1 MPISIIFDADYLL
14 LNYSN
19 IYFYIS
25 KLVECHKRNQR
36 FVIPQF
42 EMSPRTDVYSMNSEY
57 EWKLKVQ
64 SASSAI
70 ITSNGP
76 AYDISFA
83 FLKTLI
89 AYY

>member
-1 MPISIIFDADYLL
+1 
-14 LNYSN
+14 
-19 IYFYIS
+19 
-25 KLVECHKRNQR
+25 
-36 FVIPQF
+36 
-42 EMSPRTDVYSMNSEY
+42 MSPRTDVYSMNSEY